1 LENGKMA
8 VLNIIAEAA
17 QGYEGKPEFASL
29 LVMAAAR
36 AKADGVK
43 FQAVYADELATPDY
57 PHYELF
63 KSLEMP
69 DESWMG
75 VRKLADRIGVTL
87 YLDIFG
93 NRSLELA
100 QKLSCP
106 GVKIHSTDMANLGL
120 LQAVAGSSVPLV
132 LLSTAG
138 CSDAEI
144 GEVLRLFDRKNVVL
158 LHGFQGYPTPVEAN
172 HVARIPRLQQLLD
185 KSGRRLRSMVGFAD
199 HAPADDPIR
208 FLLPAAALGAGA
220 LVFEKHLTLSRIMK
234 FEDHEAALSPDEFAD
249 FVVQMRACFSALG
262 TDAAMHASELAYR
275 RNTRKHV
282 VAARNI
288 APGETVVPDMIA
300 LLRTSSTE
308 PVYDARSV
316 YGRRAKTN
324 IGTGSAISES
334 LLEK

>member
-1 LENGKMA
+1 MA

-29 LVMAAAR
+29 LVMAATKAG
-36 AKADGVK
+36 ADGIK

-57 PHYELF
+57 QHYRLF

-69 DESWMG
+69 DESWTG
-75 VRKLADRIGVTL
+75 VRNLAERIGITL

-93 NRSLELA
+93 SRSLELA

-132 LLSTAG
+132 MLSTAG
-138 CSDAEI
+138 CSDVEI
-144 GEVLRLFDRKNVVL
+144 VEVLRLFDRKSIVL

-172 HVARIPRLQQLLD
+172 HVARIRQLQQLLD
-185 KSGRRLRSMVGFAD
+185 KSERRLGSMVGFAD
-199 HAPADDPIR
+199 HSPAADPTR

-220 LVFEKHLTLSRIMK
+220 LVFEKHLTLSKIMK

-249 FVVQMRACFSALG
+249 FVVQMRACLSALG
-262 TDAAMHASELAYR
+262 ADAAMHPAELDYR

-288 APGETVVPDMIA
+288 APGETVAPDMIA
-300 LLRTSSTE
+300 LLRTSSTNAI
-308 PVYDARSV
+308 YDARLV
-316 YGRRAKTN
+316 YNRRAKAN
-324 IGTGSAISES
+324 IGAGSAISES
-334 LLEK
+334 MLEE